1 MNNNAK
7 RKCYEIVWIAV
18 QVWLTYV
25 LSTCG
30 NLKTWSEGSKLTYIV
45 AFLIITVYTWFFDI
59 RKIMNIKSIK
69 NIISKIYNFLV
80 VVYVL
85 VWLFSPLERKK
96 KEKISND
103 YNELLILIS
112 NVLKIVYINVV
123 FILISS
129 LLFGKDMYI
138 NKIIPKIV
146 VLYIFIYLCVTIVSI
161 SKKELKECTRNII
174 TIISTVIIV
183 ILQRVNF
190 KEVFVV
196 LILTI
201 IIPIVN
207 WYFSK
212 ERLYFLNKTQQISL
226 EEEKKWAIYKTHSL
240 IFSVAIGIVLII
252 KALLGEEC
260 IGKIIDKINGSLI
273 IVTDIFVPEK
283 QVVHPN
289 MVMGWTVILVYFG
302 LFLLLKRYRKK
313 TERYNQ

>member
-1 MNNNAK
+1 MNNIAK
-7 RKCYEIVWIAV
+7 RKCYEIVLIAF
-18 QVWLTYV
+18 QVGLTYV
-25 LSTCG
+25 LSKYC
-30 NLKTWSEGSKLTYIV
+30 NLKGWSEGYKLAYIIALLV
-45 AFLIITVYTWFFDI
+45 ITVYTWFFDI

-85 VWLFSPLERKK
+85 VWLFSSLERKK

-183 ILQRVNF
+183 ILQLVNF

-226 EEEKKWAIYKTHSL
+226 EEEKKWAIYKTHSV

-252 KALLGEEC
+252 KALLGEER

>member
-30 NLKTWSEGSKLTYIV
+30 NLKTWSEVSKLTYIV
-45 AFLIITVYTWFFDI
+45 AFLIITVCTWFFDI

-129 LLFGKDMYI
+129 LLFGKDTYI